1 VGSTYGQ
8 FFRIATFGE
17 SHRPGVGVLVDGCPL
32 QAQLDQRR
40 PAQSKLTVR
49 KPSGFGRCRMLP
61 LTNGAAAS
69 LHPFVSEHVEPGAK
83 VITDA
88 WQGYHGLEKLGYV
101 HERRSQRAV
110 RAAGEDPGELLP
122 AVHRVASLAKAVDLS
137 FASLKGVH
145 EGYRLAVQAD
155 AMALPF
161 RDASYDA
168 IVSTYFWEHIRP
180 EDKPPMLAEFRRVLR
195 PGGRMVFL
203 FDVASQN
210 PLFRWFR
217 RSPELYRECIVEND
231 HHYGLES
238 PEANLAHFEAAG
250 FRVLAKHLANK
261 TPIQHLP
268 VYAWARAYD
277 HPITNAA
284 SRLAGI
290 VSARPI
296 LNRAYAVGVTL
307 FDDLVEPLFP
317 NDWARIMLVALERE
331 AG

>member
-1 VGSTYGQ
+1 MACGKLCPVQDGVIRFIDDDSFYEGAYQNFIRFVPTGSVVSELGFY
-8 FFRIATFGE
+8 
-17 SHRPGVGVLVDGCPL
+17 VLNTHHL
-32 QAQLDQRR
+32 WW
-40 PAQSKLTVR
+40 VR
-49 KPSGFGRCRMLP
+49 KWVPEGSRLMELGSGS
-61 LTNGAAAS
+61 GARFLA
-69 LHPFVSEHVEPGAK
+69 LHTQA
-83 VITDA
+83 T
-88 WQGYHGLEKLGYV
+88 
-101 HERRSQRAV
+101 
-110 RAAGEDPGELLP
+110 
-122 AVHRVASLAKAVDLS
+122 AVDLS

-145 EGYRLAVQAD
+145 EGYRIAVQAD

-296 LNRAYAVGVTL
+296 MNRAYTVGVTL

-317 NDWARIMLVALERE
+317 NDWARLMLVALER
-331 AG
+331 GID